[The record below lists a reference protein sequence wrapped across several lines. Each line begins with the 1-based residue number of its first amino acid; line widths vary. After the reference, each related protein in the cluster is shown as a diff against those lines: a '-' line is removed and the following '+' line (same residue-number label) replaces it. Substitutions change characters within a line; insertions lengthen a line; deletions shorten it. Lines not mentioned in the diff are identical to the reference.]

1 MQLIASLNS
10 HINAF
15 VWGPAMLAL
24 FIFTGLFLSFKTG
37 FIQITRWRCIMQKT
51 VGSLFKHSA
60 AHGEG
65 GLTPFQAMT
74 TALAG
79 TVGTGNIAGVTGA
92 LFAGGPGAVFWM
104 WVSSVLGMAT
114 KYAEIAL
121 AMKYRIA
128 DANGTLHGGPMYY
141 IEAGLGRGWRWLA
154 VCFALLGGLASFGI
168 GNIAQGSEIAGAMSA
183 LFNTPRLI
191 TGIGLALVV
200 GFVALG
206 GVKRVGN
213 VTALLVPLMSVLY
226 LAAGLFVLIVRAA
239 DVPAMLFLIVKS
251 AFSAKAAAGGTFGY
265 SVMRAMKLGFTRGI
279 FSNEAGLGS
288 APIAHAASSASE
300 PCEQAMWGVFEVF
313 ADTIVICSVTA
324 FTVLLS
330 GILDAPGG
338 QAAYVSAGA
347 AAAAA
352 FDAVIPGHIG
362 SAVIQISLMFFAVS
376 SMISWCYY
384 GESCWGYLSSGSRT
398 VIFIY
403 KLIFT
408 AVCVAGAAGSGALM
422 WDISDTLNG
431 LMAIPNLTALLLL
444 SGTVAALSRDYFNR
458 DRQ

>member
-1 MQLIASLNS
+1 MRRLDSR
-10 HINAF
+10 
-15 VWGPAMLAL
+15 
-24 FIFTGLFLSFKTG
+24 KTKPLPPLRR
-37 FIQITRWRCIMQKT
+37 IRY
-51 VGSLFKHSA
+51 HS
-60 AHGEG
+60 
-65 GLTPFQAMT
+65 
-74 TALAG
+74 
-79 TVGTGNIAGVTGA
+79 
-92 LFAGGPGAVFWM
+92 
-104 WVSSVLGMAT
+104 
-114 KYAEIAL
+114 
-121 AMKYRIA
+121 
-128 DANGTLHGGPMYY
+128 D
-141 IEAGLGRGWRWLA
+141 
-154 VCFALLGGLASFGI
+154 
-168 GNIAQGSEIAGAMSA
+168 
-183 LFNTPRLI
+183 
-191 TGIGLALVV
+191 
-200 GFVALG
+200 
-206 GVKRVGN
+206 
-213 VTALLVPLMSVLY
+213 
-226 LAAGLFVLIVRAA
+226 
-239 DVPAMLFLIVKS
+239 
-251 AFSAKAAAGGTFGY
+251 SAKAAAGGTFGY
-265 SVMRAMKLGFTRGI
+265 SVMRAMKLGFARGI

-362 SAVIQISLMFFAVS
+362 SAVIQISLIFFAVS

-398 VIFIY
+398 VIFVY

-444 SGTVAALSRDYFNR
+444 SGTVAVLSRDYFNR